1 MCFTI
6 KNSNIQGQDEPPNR
20 YQLHNAIRKDE
31 TMIIVYPVMI
41 WGKNPTF
48 LAKIKYHFSLHFCST
63 VLFKL
68 ICIPHRM
75 KFKFF
80 HVYL

>member
-41 WGKNPTF
+41 WGKKPY
-48 LAKIKYHFSLHFCST
+48 ISG
-63 VLFKL
+63 
-68 ICIPHRM
+68 
-75 KFKFF
+75 
-80 HVYL
+80 